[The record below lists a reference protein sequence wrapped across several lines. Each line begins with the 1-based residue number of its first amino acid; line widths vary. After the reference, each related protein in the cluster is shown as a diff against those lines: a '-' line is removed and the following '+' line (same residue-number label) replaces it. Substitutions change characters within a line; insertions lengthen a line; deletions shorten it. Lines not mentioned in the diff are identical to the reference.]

1 MLQLVLAVVVSFL
14 NQQSSSLGF
23 HVATVLQVHVNLKK
37 DSDFSPKYLY
47 PPLTVST
54 YKGY

>member
-1 MLQLVLAVVVSFL
+1 MLQLVFAVVVSFL

-23 HVATVLQVHVNLKK
+23 QVATVLQVHVNLKK

-47 PPLTVST
+47 PPLTVYT
-54 YKGY
+54 YKG